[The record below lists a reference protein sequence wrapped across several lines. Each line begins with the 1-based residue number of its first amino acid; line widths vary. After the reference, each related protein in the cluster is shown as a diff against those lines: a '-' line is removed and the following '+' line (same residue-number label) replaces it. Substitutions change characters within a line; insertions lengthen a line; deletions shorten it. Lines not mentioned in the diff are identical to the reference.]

1 MQGAKH
7 GDVSARTQRCQF
19 VIRERL
25 YFAEPYFAKES
36 AMDAVDAREDLSR
49 GMVYSRCAAF
59 HIGYYFRVI

>member
-25 YFAEPYFAKES
+25 YFAEPHFAKES
-36 AMDAVDAREDLSR
+36 ALDAVDAREDRSR

-59 HIGYYFRVI
+59 NIG